1 MMYRESMN
9 SRERFLWVLVF
20 VLATA
25 VAGLTFVVILL
36 LNSRPANAP
45 IAGFNQPDQAPAAA
59 AAHPTFTREATDIT
73 LPTPLPI
80 PTRVPSPTPVTADGK
95 VTERILS
102 PQGYAITVNQVQ
114 ESQGTDNFK
123 ARAGDTLLLLDLT
136 VENSANSGIVAFD
149 SPYFIIM
156 DSNGNKYDSALTV
169 ATPELAAVLKRG
181 DKKEGWL
188 SFEVPANA
196 TGLELV
202 YSSNAFSAPSE
213 IRIDLGR

>member
-1 MMYRESMN
+1 MN
-9 SRERFLWVLVF
+9 ARERFLWVLVF

-36 LNSRPANAP
+36 LSARSPIPQASLNQSGDEPPA
-45 IAGFNQPDQAPAAA
+45 IALR
-59 AAHPTFTREATDIT
+59 PTFTPEATDFT
-73 LPTPLPI
+73 LPSPLPV

-95 VTERILS
+95 VGDRVLS
-102 PQGYAITVNQVQ
+102 PQGYAITLNQVQ
-114 ESQGTDNFK
+114 ESPGTDSFK
-123 ARAGDTLLLLDLT
+123 PRAGDTLVLLDLT

-149 SPYFIIM
+149 TPYFFLT
-156 DSNGNKYDSALTV
+156 DSAGNKYDSSLTV
-169 ATPELAAVLKRG
+169 ATPELSAVLKRG

-188 SFEVPANA
+188 SFEVPASSS
-196 TGLELV
+196 GLVLV